1 MKFLIILFLVAG
13 LGHCSQVKSAD
24 NSISIEQ
31 VGSNN
36 QYTISQ
42 EYSNKYVNI
51 SLGGVASSD
60 NNNITINQQDTGS
73 HSSKV
78 ELPNGINNGV
88 NINQSGG
95 GNQTTAIQNLIG
107 SSNNVSVTQSG
118 ASNNTFNLIGTGTN
132 NANTI
137 SATQTGTTGA
147 DKSFTLN
154 MNGTNGTS
162 VTIQQT
168 NPTQSN
174 SGSMSIQC
182 YTGCGNYSYIRN

>member
-1 MKFLIILFLVAG
+1 MRFLFLLLLSFSVY
-13 LGHCSQVKSAD
+13 AD
-24 NSISIEQ
+24 NSINIEQ
-31 VGSNN
+31 IGNNN

-42 EYSNKYVNI
+42 ENDGKYVNI

-60 NNNITINQQDTGS
+60 NNTISVTQQDTGS
-73 HSSKV
+73 HSASI

-88 NINQSGG
+88 SITQSGS
-95 GNQTTAIQNLIG
+95 GNQTTSIQNFIG
-107 SSNNVSVTQSG
+107 SSNSISVNQSG
-118 ASNNTFNLIGTGTN
+118 ASNNTFNVLGTGTN

-137 SATQTGTTGA
+137 SATQTGNLGA

-154 MNGTNGTS
+154 MNGTNGAN

-182 YTGCGNYSYIRN
+182 YSGCGNYSYIRN